1 MKTKPRMRI
10 PSQVGLCFHFTQG
23 KGTHQQ
29 RKKAHQ
35 PDNCVFRIGEA
46 QKRRLEVVVGAIT
59 ERNQTPT
66 PTQGGLGGTESVSSL
81 FLPTNHP
88 RKSSRKLGPSLA
100 QRVSPSSAGDS
111 SEHARISHQRQA
123 RAQLTIGV
131 PPSKQREGC
140 LTKPRRK
147 QCLRG
152 CGISSRVVTAG
163 AKTER
168 NQQSAT
174 AS

>member
-1 MKTKPRMRI
+1 MRI
-10 PSQVGLCFHFTQG
+10 PSQVGLGFHFHKQ
-23 KGTHQQ
+23 KELIS
-29 RKKAHQ
+29 
-35 PDNCVFRIGEA
+35 IGRRPSNQTVACSGSAKA
-46 QKRRLEVVVGAIT
+46 QKRRLEVVVDAIT
-59 ERNQTPT
+59 ERNQTST
-66 PTQGGLGGTESVSSL
+66 PTQGGLGGTESVSFL

-88 RKSSRKLGPSLA
+88 RKSSIPSRKLGPSLA

-111 SEHARISHQRQA
+111 SEHARISHLRQA
-123 RAQLTIGV
+123 RAQNAIGV
-131 PPSKQREGC
+131 PPSKQTEGC

-152 CGISSRVVTAG
+152 YGISSRVVTAG

-168 NQQSAT
+168 NQQSVT